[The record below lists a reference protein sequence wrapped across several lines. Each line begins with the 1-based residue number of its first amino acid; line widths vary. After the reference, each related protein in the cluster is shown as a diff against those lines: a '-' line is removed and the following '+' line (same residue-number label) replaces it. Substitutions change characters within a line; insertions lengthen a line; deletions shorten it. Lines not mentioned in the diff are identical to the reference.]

1 MRILRSFLLVLTGL
15 GLLITSAHAQSRLV
29 SGRVV
34 DEVNAAVAGA
44 SVLVKGTTT
53 GTNTNAEGNFS
64 ISLPDG
70 NQTLIVSSIGY
81 QSVEAA
87 VPRTMS
93 EVVVRLSP
101 DVKSLSEVVVTAL
114 GVQKSTRNVGYAVQ
128 QIGGGSI

>member
-114 GVQKSTRNVGYAVQ
+114 GLSL
-128 QIGGGSI
+128 IPI